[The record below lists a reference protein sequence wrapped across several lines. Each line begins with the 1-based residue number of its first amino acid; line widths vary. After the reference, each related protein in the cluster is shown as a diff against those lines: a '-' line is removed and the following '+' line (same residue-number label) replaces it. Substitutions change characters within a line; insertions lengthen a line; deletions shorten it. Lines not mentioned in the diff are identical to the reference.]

1 MKFTTIL
8 SGGIIMNININEKKF
23 AENELIEGK
32 STSRWTILFIVL
44 MSTFMS
50 TLDGSI
56 VNVALPKMATALN
69 VTTASIQ
76 LVVTSYLIIIA
87 GTVLI
92 FGKLGDMFGKSKM
105 FKFGVG
111 LFTLG
116 SLFCGITN
124 SFPIL
129 IIARVVQAIGA
140 AGTMANN
147 QGIITE
153 TFPQNERGK
162 ALGFLGTSVA
172 LGSLVG
178 PGIGG
183 FIVGAFSWEFIFLIN
198 VPIGIIALFF
208 ARKLLPKDKKRI
220 QGKLDGVGAVLFML
234 TVVPLFL
241 SLEEGLSLGFTNSII
256 LLGFAVAIISFILF
270 IIVEKK
276 KENPLLQLEIFSNK
290 LFSLSIFCAFI
301 TFIAIFCN
309 NIILPFYLQDVMN
322 YSPQNAGL
330 ILMVNPLILIVASPA
345 SGALSDKIGS
355 EVLTFI
361 GLMLVSLG
369 LFLMSTFNVDSSFL
383 TMIIFIAV
391 MSMGMGLFQPPNNS
405 LIMSTVPKD
414 KLGIAGSINAL
425 VRNIGMVCGIALA
438 TTLLYSMMSYVI
450 GYRVTDYVPGRND
463 AFVYGMRAVYIAAGV
478 ISLIGAFLTLLR
490 LINRKKSRETK

>member
-1 MKFTTIL
+1 
-8 SGGIIMNININEKKF
+8 MNININEKKF

-56 VNVALPKMATALN
+56 VNVALPKMATALK

-220 QGKLDGVGAVLFML
+220 QGKLDGVGAALFML

-256 LLGFAVAIISFILF
+256 LLGFTVAIISFILF

-276 KENPLLQLEIFSNK
+276 K
-290 LFSLSIFCAFI
+290 
-301 TFIAIFCN
+301 
-309 NIILPFYLQDVMN
+309 
-322 YSPQNAGL
+322 
-330 ILMVNPLILIVASPA
+330 
-345 SGALSDKIGS
+345 KIHCY
-355 EVLTFI
+355 
-361 GLMLVSLG
+361 
-369 LFLMSTFNVDSSFL
+369 N
-383 TMIIFIAV
+383 
-391 MSMGMGLFQPPNNS
+391 
-405 LIMSTVPKD
+405 
-414 KLGIAGSINAL
+414 
-425 VRNIGMVCGIALA
+425 
-438 TTLLYSMMSYVI
+438 
-450 GYRVTDYVPGRND
+450 
-463 AFVYGMRAVYIAAGV
+463 
-478 ISLIGAFLTLLR
+478 
-490 LINRKKSRETK
+490 